1 MEKYSMFVNE
11 ENNFSEMV
19 MPPKKSIDLM
29 QFLSK
34 YPWHSY
40 RTTTNIPTVCMELQ
54 KTPTSQRNI
63 KNKEQRWNYHALQT
77 ILQSKQNSMILA
89 QR

>member
-1 MEKYSMFVNE
+1 MFVNE

-34 YPWHSY
+34 YP
-40 RTTTNIPTVCMELQ
+40 
-54 KTPTSQRNI
+54 
-63 KNKEQRWNYHALQT
+63 
-77 ILQSKQNSMILA
+77 
-89 QR
+89 